1 MFAKMAKRLRKA
13 KIVRNTSETQIT
25 TELTVDGSGRSD
37 IQTPIPFLN
46 HMLESFAKHGLF
58 DLKVKAKGDVHVDL
72 HHTVEDVALTIGE
85 AFSKALGDK
94 KGMVRFGSATLPMDD
109 VMTTCA
115 VDFCGRPALVYNVS
129 IPKGRIGNF
138 DVELVPEWFQAF
150 TNSAA
155 INLHLNLW
163 YGRNRHH
170 IVESLFKSLA
180 KAVDMAT
187 RIDPRIKGVPSTKG
201 KL

>member
-1 MFAKMAKRLRKA
+1 MPKTLRKA
-13 KIVRNTSETQIT
+13 KIVRDTSETQIT
-25 TELTVDGSGRSD
+25 TELNVDGSGKASID
-37 IQTPIPFLN
+37 TPIPFLN

-58 DLKVKAKGDVHVDL
+58 DLKVKAKGDVHVDF
-72 HHTVEDVALTIGE
+72 HHTVEDVALTLGE
-85 AFSKALGDK
+85 AFTKALGNK
-94 KGMVRFGSATLPMDD
+94 KGMVRFGSATLPMDE
-109 VMTTCA
+109 VLTTCA
-115 VDFCGRPALVYNVS
+115 VDFCGRPALVYRVK
-129 IPKGRIGNF
+129 ITRGRIGNF

-150 TNSAA
+150 TNAAA
-155 INLHLNLW
+155 INLHLNVW

-170 IVESLFKSLA
+170 IVESCFKSLA

>member
-1 MFAKMAKRLRKA
+1 MPRKQRKA
-13 KIVRNTSETQIT
+13 KVIRNTKETQIT
-25 TELTVDGSGRSD
+25 TELNVDGSGKSK
-37 IQTPIPFLN
+37 IVTPIPFLT
-46 HMLESFAKHGLF
+46 HMLEAFAKHGLF
-58 DLKVKAKGDVHVDL
+58 DIKITAKGDVDVDF
-72 HHTVEDVALTIGE
+72 HHTVEDVALTLGE
-85 AFSKALGDK
+85 AFTKALGDK
-94 KGMVRFGSATLPMDD
+94 KGMVRYGSSTLPMDE

-115 VDFCGRPALVYNVS
+115 VDFCGRPALIYNVK
-129 IPKGRIGNF
+129 ITRGRIGDF

-150 TNSAA
+150 TNAAA
-155 INLHLNLW
+155 INLHLNVW

-187 RIDPRIKGVPSTKG
+187 QIDPRAKGIPSTKG